1 MAHEQSNKISESE
14 GRGRK
19 GFRSAKAALEKEL
32 MRKESDACITASAAA
47 SAAAAIAATV
57 TNAGAPAP
65 KKVVG
70 EEDYIIGEVP
80 DKNFSLLCWPPPGR
94 NRTDLT

>member
-32 MRKESDACITASAAA
+32 MRKEPDACITASAAA

-80 DKNFSLLCWPPPGR
+80 DKNFSLLC
-94 NRTDLT
+94 